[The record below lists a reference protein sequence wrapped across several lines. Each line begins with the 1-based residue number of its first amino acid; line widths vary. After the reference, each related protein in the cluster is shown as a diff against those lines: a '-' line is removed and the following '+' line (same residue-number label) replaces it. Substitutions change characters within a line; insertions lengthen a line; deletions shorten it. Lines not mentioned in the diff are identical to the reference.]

1 MILWIWSKTFRSL
14 IQQNIYS
21 IISLLMDKY
30 AIIQLNGKQIMVT
43 EGLTFEIDRQSD
55 LVPEVLLFSDGN
67 NVILGE
73 PVLADVVVK
82 LAHVSDKMGD
92 KVVVARYKSK
102 SRYRK
107 KKGHRQPLTVVKVE
121 SISNSKKGTES
132 KPESSEKKKP
142 AAKVAKPKATTAPT
156 KAKAKKA

>member
-1 MILWIWSKTFRSL
+1 
-14 IQQNIYS
+14 
-21 IISLLMDKY
+21 MDKY
-30 AIIQLNGKQIMVT
+30 AIIQLNGKQMMVT
-43 EGLTFEIDRQSD
+43 EGLTFEIDRQDD
-55 LVPEVLLFSDGN
+55 LVPEVLLFSDGG
-67 NVILGE
+67 VTMLGE

-121 SISNSKKGTES
+121 SISSKDNKASETSKKGTES
-132 KPESSEKKKP
+132 KPVASEKKKP
-142 AAKVAKPKATTAPT
+142 VAKVAKPKAT
-156 KAKAKKA
+156 KAKKA

>member
-1 MILWIWSKTFRSL
+1 
-14 IQQNIYS
+14 
-21 IISLLMDKY
+21 MDKY
-30 AIIQLNGKQIMVT
+30 AIIQLNGKQMMVT

-55 LVPEVLLFSDGN
+55 LVPEVLLFSDGKE
-67 NVILGE
+67 VTLGD
-73 PVLADVVVK
+73 PVLATVAVK
-82 LAHVSDKMGD
+82 LTHVSDKMGD

-142 AAKVAKPKATTAPT
+142 AVKVAKPKTTAAT
-156 KAKAKKA
+156 KTAKAKKA